1 MEKNEKTKERNG
13 DKSAKNGKKKEN
25 VEADNKIKN
34 KLKKLLSTQG
44 MSDVISVNRW
54 WEKDDLNEDNEKKWD
69 SLEHNGVIFP
79 PRYQPHGVKLLYKGE
94 PISLSPFQEE
104 IATYW
109 AGILDNDLSTK
120 VICRKNFFNE
130 FKEVLGKGFESSK
143 LEDFDFTAIKE
154 YLNKQKEL
162 QKNKT
167 PEEKKEEK
175 LKKLK
180 IIEVYSLALMDGVSE
195 KISNYLV
202 EPPGIFRGRGNH
214 PLIGKLKGRILPEN
228 VSINVG
234 PDNPVPK
241 CTVPG
246 HCWDK
251 IVHNNEATWLAYYK
265 DVNNKKSKKYVF
277 LSASSKLK
285 GQNDL
290 KKYEKARKLKDHIE
304 KIRQDYSKKLV
315 DPSEEKKQLGV
326 ATYLIDKLALRVGN
340 EKNDDEA
347 DTVGCCSLR
356 VEHIKVEE
364 DNKVTFDF
372 LGKDSM
378 RYLNTVQVEPRVHE
392 NIRKFIKGKEEK
404 NDLFDLINA
413 SKLNDYL
420 KSLMD
425 GLSAKVFRTY
435 NASITLQKELD
446 KCQLKETDDLNVK
459 VAFYNE
465 ANKQVAILCN
475 HQKTLSKNFN
485 IQSEKLQNQLKDHLE
500 YLKELQNHVKTFTQ
514 GKKSRK
520 AEKAERLEKQEE
532 DNGENKS
539 KIKKVFP
546 DDLEKTTNLI
556 ANLKK
561 KIEKLEFNIRNKE
574 ELKEIALGTSKL
586 NYMDPRIT
594 VAWCKTYE
602 VPIERVFTKS
612 VRDKFPWAMYIQPS
626 YKF

>member
-1 MEKNEKTKERNG
+1 
-13 DKSAKNGKKKEN
+13 
-25 VEADNKIKN
+25 
-34 KLKKLLSTQG
+34 
-44 MSDVISVNRW
+44 
-54 WEKDDLNEDNEKKWD
+54 
-69 SLEHNGVIFP
+69 
-79 PRYQPHGVKLLYKGE
+79 
-94 PISLSPFQEE
+94 
-104 IATYW
+104 
-109 AGILDNDLSTK
+109 
-120 VICRKNFFNE
+120 
-130 FKEVLGKGFESSK
+130 
-143 LEDFDFTAIKE
+143 
-154 YLNKQKEL
+154 
-162 QKNKT
+162 
-167 PEEKKEEK
+167 
-175 LKKLK
+175 
-180 IIEVYSLALMDGVSE
+180 MDGVSE
-195 KISNYLV
+195 KISNYMV
-202 EPPGIFRGRGNH
+202 EPPGIFRGRGTH

-228 VSINVG
+228 VSINIG
-234 PDNPVPK
+234 PDNPVPI
-241 CTVPG
+241 CSIPG

-251 IVHNNEATWLAYYK
+251 IVQSNEATWLAYYK

-290 KKYEKARKLKDHIE
+290 KKYEKARKLKDQIE

-315 DPSEEKKQLGV
+315 DSVEEKRQLGV

-340 EKNDDEA
+340 EKADDEA

-356 VEHIKVEE
+356 VEHIKIEE
-364 DNKVTFDF
+364 ESKVTFDF

-378 RYLNTVQVEPRVHE
+378 RYFNTVEVDPKIHE
-392 NIRKFIKGKEEK
+392 NIKKFVKGKDK
-404 NDLFDLINA
+404 KDDLFDLINA

-425 GLSAKVFRTY
+425 GLSAKVFRTF

-446 KCQLKETDDLNVK
+446 KCTLKETEDIDAK

-485 IQSEKLQNQLKDHLE
+485 VQSEKLQAQLKDHLD
-500 YLKELQNHVKTFTQ
+500 YLKELQIHVKTFTQ
-514 GKKSRK
+514 GKNSRK
-520 AEKAERLEKQEE
+520 NEKLEKIQSE
-532 DNGENKS
+532 NSENKS

-546 DDLEKTTNLI
+546 DDLEKTENLI
-556 ANLKK
+556 QTLKK
-561 KIEKLEFNIRNKE
+561 KIERLEYTIRNKE
-574 ELKEIALGTSKL
+574 ETKEIALGTSKL

-594 VAWCKTYE
+594 VAWCKTFE